1 MPRSGSARPPRTRGP
16 GERAGLSAASI
27 LAAART
33 LAETEGV
40 GALSMRSLAERLGVA
55 ANALYSYFPDKA
67 ALLDGLLDHL
77 LGDIP
82 RPEARPSDWR
92 GRLAGILRST
102 RALLLRHP
110 DLIPLF
116 LARPGRGPNAMRL
129 GNDMLEAL
137 ATAGLAGKMAAQALR
152 ILLIYALGF
161 AAHEAPRRMDP
172 AGPQR
177 IRESERAFSGAEHL
191 PRMRQLSGELAQHAD
206 DQTFET
212 GLRWL
217 LSSIAR
223 EAESQR

>member
-1 MPRSGSARPPRTRGP
+1 
-16 GERAGLSAASI
+16 
-27 LAAART
+27 
-33 LAETEGV
+33 
-40 GALSMRSLAERLGVA
+40 MRSLAEQLGVA

-82 RPEARPSDWR
+82 RPDTGLSDWR
-92 GRLAGILRST
+92 GRLAGIMRST
-102 RALLLRHP
+102 RALLLRYP

-116 LARPGRGPNAMRL
+116 LSRPGRGPNAMRL

-137 ATAGLAGKMAAQALR
+137 AAAGLEGKKAAQALR

-161 AAHEAPRRMDP
+161 AAHEAPRRRDP
-172 AGPQR
+172 AGQQR
-177 IRESERAFSGAEHL
+177 IRDSEQAFGGAAHL

-212 GLRWL
+212 GLHWL

-223 EAESQR
+223 EAESPR